1 MYLLHQANRRL
12 VEQVAKKLKQ
22 PIEKFPM
29 NIDHVGNTSA
39 GSIPIL
45 LNETRRKRTLKIGEN
60 TKLLLSGF
68 GGGLAG
74 KYHNHIIILKY
85 WRKTQ

>member
-22 PIEKFPM
+22 PIEKFPADI
-29 NIDHVGNTSA
+29 NHVGNTSA
-39 GSIPIL
+39 EDIRFYSSHEL
-45 LNETRRKRTLKIGEN
+45 VSRTLKIGEN

-68 GGGLAG
+68 GGGLA
-74 KYHNHIIILKY
+74 
-85 WRKTQ
+85 WEVS

>member
-39 GSIPIL
+39 ASIPIL
-45 LNETRRKRTLKIGEN
+45 LNELVENGTLKIEKIQN
-60 TKLLLSGF
+60 YF
-68 GGGLAG
+68 YQGLAAALPG
-74 KYHNHIIILKY
+74 EVSQSHYK
-85 WRKTQ
+85 